1 MGRPKIKR
9 YVYKSPESEARAR
22 ANLKRGKDTGSIEK
36 IITKTK
42 RLKDLDIIQFATDPD
57 YLGLS
62 FEKRKPQEV
71 ILRVLY
77 GLPLDKKQLKIFK
90 VLTKGKGKYI
100 PGQIKSEAVLALGA
114 RSGKSFLASIIAIYE
129 ATRDK
134 WAKYLNKGESG
145 YIVVVSTRQKQSEMI
160 IGANCLRLME
170 NSYHLRGLIKD
181 STQSELTLKNN
192 MKIISLPCNSTA
204 GRGLPIA
211 CLIFDEIA
219 HFYTEGVKADETI
232 FNALRPRQVQFPG
245 CKLIMISTPAAKQ
258 GLFFNFFDEGFK
270 TPGRLTAQSPTIY
283 MNPLVNKA
291 FLEKEKKR
299 DINNYLREFEAQF
312 SEKLEAFFSYEII
325 VNALKL
331 AGDLPYKAE
340 FQYYAG
346 IDASG
351 LAGRDKFALSINH
364 KEGENHYIDKAIT
377 WDIKDGDLIMADIK
391 KIMGIYNITKVS
403 IDRYA
408 KGWVQNA
415 LEKIGLE
422 VEIRPSLTE
431 IFVNL
436 KSLMLGG
443 RLFLPDIQG
452 IKKALQNTI
461 GFYGRNNALSIAHS
475 RDSDGHADILDAIA
489 TGVFNVSD
497 EGSEPYF
504 FVLDD
509 NDIKENAG
517 WETVKNF

>member
-1 MGRPKIKR
+1 M
-9 YVYKSPESEARAR
+9 
-22 ANLKRGKDTGSIEK
+22 
-36 IITKTK
+36 
-42 RLKDLDIIQFATDPD
+42 
-57 YLGLS
+57 
-62 FEKRKPQEV
+62 
-71 ILRVLY
+71 
-77 GLPLDKKQLKIFK
+77 PLNDDQLKIYYK
-90 VLTKGKGKYI
+90 LTKNKKEFEAGEE
-100 PGQIKSEAVLALGA
+100 KSEAVLALGA
-114 RSGKSFLASIIAIYE
+114 RSGKSICGSIIAIYE
-129 ATRDK
+129 ATRSK

-219 HFYTEGVKADETI
+219 HFYTEGAKADETI

-258 GLFFNFFDEGFK
+258 GLFFNFFDEGFMV
-270 TPGRLTAQSPTIY
+270 PGRLTAQAPTLF
-283 MNPLVNKA
+283 MNPLVDHK

-299 DINNYLREFEAQF
+299 DINSYLREFEAQF

-331 AGDLPYKAE
+331 AGDLPYKE
-340 FQYYAG
+340 ELQYYAG

-351 LAGRDKFALSINH
+351 LAGRDKFALAICHNQ
-364 KEGENHYIDKAIT
+364 ETDVYIDKAVT
-377 WDIKDGDLIMADIK
+377 WDIKDGDLIMADIE

-415 LEKIGLE
+415 LEKIGLK

-436 KSLMLGG
+436 KSLMLGN
-443 RLFLPDIQG
+443 RLYLPDIQG

-475 RDSDGHADILDAIA
+475 RDSDGHGDILDAIA
-489 TGVFNVSD
+489 TGVFNASGED
-497 EGSEPYF
+497 ESIPYF
-504 FVLDD
+504 YINQD
-509 NDIKENAG
+509 NDIENAG

>member
-1 MGRPKIKR
+1 L
-9 YVYKSPESEARAR
+9 KS
-22 ANLKRGKDTGSIEK
+22 I
-36 IITKTK
+36 
-42 RLKDLDIIQFATDPD
+42 
-57 YLGLS
+57 
-62 FEKRKPQEV
+62 
-71 ILRVLY
+71 Y
-77 GLPLDKKQLKIFK
+77 GLKLTEEELKIYRK
-90 VLTKGKGKYI
+90 LTKNKKEFESGEEKT
-100 PGQIKSEAVLALGA
+100 EAVLALGA
-114 RSGKSFLASIIAIYE
+114 RSGKSLLASIVAIYE
-129 ATRDK
+129 ATRKK
-134 WAKYLNKGESG
+134 WQKYLNKGESG
-145 YIVVVSTRQKQSEMI
+145 YVVVVSTRQKQSEMI

-170 NSYHLRGLIKD
+170 NSYNLRGLIKD

-258 GLFFNFFDEGFK
+258 GIFFNFFDEGFK
-270 TPGRLTAQSPTIY
+270 TPGRLTAQAPTLY
-283 MNPLVNKA
+283 MNPLVDQK
-291 FLEKEKKR
+291 FLQKEKKR

-331 AGDLPYKAE
+331 AGDLPYKE
-340 FQYYAG
+340 GNQYYAG

-351 LAGRDKFALSINH
+351 LAGRDKFALAIVHNQD
-364 KEGENHYIDKAIT
+364 NNVFIDRAVT

-391 KIMGIYNITKVS
+391 KIMVIYNVYKVS

-408 KGWVQNA
+408 RGWVQNA
-415 LEKIGLE
+415 LEKIGFE
-422 VEIRPSLTE
+422 VEVRPSLTE

-436 KSLMLGG
+436 KSLMLGN
-443 RLFLPDIQG
+443 RLFLPDNQG

-461 GFYGRNNALSIAHS
+461 GFYGRNNALSISHS
-475 RDSDGHADILDAIA
+475 RDSEGHADILDAISTA
-489 TGVFNVSD
+489 VFEASG
-497 EGSEPYF
+497 EEPEPYIMI
-504 FVLDD
+504 LPQSQEEIDEERWQ
-509 NDIKENAG
+509 KLG
-517 WETVKNF
+517 